1 MIGKFDGIPCDK
13 LITLLKFIHSDEN
26 KLNLPGTEETGNI
39 KVVRIKAISSNNKKD
54 GDADYAITLQ
64 ILDWLPGR
72 ERIDPKY
79 LLQVYEI
86 FGEHCLSNSEVGP

>member
-1 MIGKFDGIPCDK
+1 MIGKFDGIPGNK
-13 LITLLKFIHSDEN
+13 LATLIKFIHSDEN
-26 KLNLPGTEETGNI
+26 KLNLPGTEGTG
-39 KVVRIKAISSNNKKD
+39 KTRVVRIKAISPSHQDND
-54 GDADYAITLQ
+54 TDYAITLQ

-72 ERIDPKY
+72 KRVDQKY